1 MEIDIHDFKVAKT
14 TIPNSPFLPMVDIA
28 LTENGR
34 KKLAELSS
42 RDLKRRVAVFLDG
55 KLLVV
60 PIIIEPLTIGI
71 LRISGDFDR
80 AEIQNITDP
89 INVLISEAR
98 VHGH

>member
-1 MEIDIHDFKVAKT
+1 
-14 TIPNSPFLPMVDIA
+14 MVDIA

-42 RDLKRRVAVFLDG
+42 RNLKRRVAVFLDG

-80 AEIQNITDP
+80 AEIQNITDR